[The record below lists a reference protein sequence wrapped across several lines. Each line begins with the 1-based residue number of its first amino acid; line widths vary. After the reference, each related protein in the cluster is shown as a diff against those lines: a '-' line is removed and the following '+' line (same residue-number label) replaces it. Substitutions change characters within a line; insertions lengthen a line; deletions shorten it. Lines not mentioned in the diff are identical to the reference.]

1 MYILVVRKSL
11 SLSKT
16 LNLIDGFRQK
26 RQGLFLIVI
35 IHWNRMSSQLQK
47 NLLLLDNTL
56 HSKAKWKTNRQFS
69 DFEADNLMNIK
80 QEQLLPMQ
88 P

>member
-56 HSKAKWKTNRQFS
+56 HSKAKWKTNRQIS

>member
-47 NLLLLDNTL
+47 NLLLLDSTL
-56 HSKAKWKTNRQFS
+56 HSKAKWKTNRQIS
-69 DFEADNLMNIK
+69 DFAADNLMNIK

>member
-35 IHWNRMSSQLQK
+35 IH
-47 NLLLLDNTL
+47 
-56 HSKAKWKTNRQFS
+56 
-69 DFEADNLMNIK
+69 
-80 QEQLLPMQ
+80 
-88 P
+88 

>member
-26 RQGLFLIVI
+26 RQDLFLIVI
-35 IHWNRMSSQLQK
+35 IHWNRISSQLQK

-56 HSKAKWKTNRQFS
+56 HSKATWKTNRQIS
-69 DFEADNLMNIK
+69 DFAADNLTNIK

>member
-11 SLSKT
+11 RLSKT
-16 LNLIDGFRQK
+16 LNLIYGFRQK
-26 RQGLFLIVI
+26 RQDLFLIVI

-47 NLLLLDNTL
+47 NWLLLDIIL
-56 HSKAKWKTNRQFS
+56 HSEAQWKTNRQIS
-69 DFEADNLMNIK
+69 DFAADNLTNIK